1 MKLGLALCGGGIR
14 GIAHAGILKAF
25 EENDIVPY
33 CVSGTSAGSYVAI
46 LYSIG
51 YTALEIYKLF
61 KTYANELIGKSIN
74 EIVFDQFIFNQ
85 KIKLDGFR
93 SGETIEKLFNEMAL
107 KKGYKNISDIKIP
120 IAICS
125 TNLKT
130 EKECVFIVNE
140 IKRSKNKEY
149 VNSSKIGLAARAS
162 SSLAIVFDPC
172 FFEDKILMDGG
183 TLNNVPVDEARNLG
197 ADFVVGINF
206 EGNPINKLSNMVDIG
221 MKTLDMM
228 GNKIS
233 EFNIL
238 DADLQITVDTDGA
251 GLLDIEKLDY
261 CYDSGY
267 RKGLELVKIL
277 KKENI

>member
-14 GIAHAGILKAF
+14 GVAHAGILKAL
-25 EENDIVPY
+25 EENNIIPY
-33 CVSGTSAGSYVAI
+33 CVSGTSAGAYVAI
-46 LYSIG
+46 LHSLGYSGI
-51 YTALEIYKLF
+51 EIYELF
-61 KTYANELIGKSIN
+61 KTYVNELIGKDIK
-74 EIVFDQFIFNQ
+74 EIVFDQVIFNQ
-85 KIKLDGFR
+85 KIKIDGFR
-93 SGETIEKLFNEMAL
+93 SGESIEKLFNEIAL
-107 KKGYKNISDIKIP
+107 KKGYKNISDIKKP

-125 TNLKT
+125 TNLKS
-130 EKECVFIVNE
+130 EKECVFVSNE
-140 IKRSKNKEY
+140 EKRSKNKEY
-149 VNSSKIGLAARAS
+149 INSAQIGIAARAS
-162 SSLAIVFDPC
+162 SSLALVFDPC

-183 TLNNVPVDEARNLG
+183 TLNNVPVDEVRNLG

-206 EGNPINKLSNMVDIG
+206 KGNPINKLSNMVDIG

-261 CYDSGY
+261 CYKSGY
-267 RKGLELVKIL
+267 IKGLELVKLL
-277 KKENI
+277 KSDY

>member
-25 EENDIVPY
+25 EENNIVPY

-51 YTALEIYKLF
+51 YNALEILELF
-61 KTYANELIGKSIN
+61 KNYANELIGKDIK
-74 EIVFDQFIFNQ
+74 EIIFDQIIFNQ

-93 SGETIEKLFNEMAL
+93 SGESVEKLFNEIAL

-125 TNLKT
+125 TNIKT
-130 EKECVFIVNE
+130 EKECVFISNE
-140 IKRSKNKEY
+140 VRRSKNKEY
-149 VNSSKIGLAARAS
+149 IDSSEIGIAARAS

-172 FFEDKILMDGG
+172 FYKNKILMDGG
-183 TLNNVPVDEARNLG
+183 TLNNIPVDEARNLG
-197 ADFVVGINF
+197 ADFVIGVNF
-206 EGNPINKLSNMVDIG
+206 KGDPINKFSNIVDIG

-238 DADLQITVDTDGA
+238 DADLQITVNTDGA
-251 GLLDIEKLDY
+251 GLLDIEKIDY
-261 CYDSGY
+261 CYNSGY
-267 RKGLELVKIL
+267 KKGLEIVKIL
-277 KKENI
+277 KK